1 MKISL
6 FAGRIMPY
14 LLVAFALSINLA
26 PAAAAV
32 QDSVKNVTAKQA
44 KTLLEKDT
52 TVVVLDVRTPPE
64 FDGPTGHLPRAINIP
79 VQELEKRLP
88 ELEKYKS
95 REILVYCRSGNRSKR
110 ANEIL
115 LKQGFKLIHLERGML
130 EWNAEFPP
138 STSTS
143 KEKK

>member
-1 MKISL
+1 MKISPSSIKL
-6 FAGRIMPY
+6 VSY
-14 LLVAFALSINLA
+14 LVAAFMLSANLDSA
-26 PAAAAV
+26 PAAA

-44 KTLLEKDT
+44 KALLAKDT

-115 LKQGFKLIHLERGML
+115 RAKGFKLIHLERGVL

-138 STSTS
+138 TPQ

>member
-6 FAGRIMPY
+6 SSVKLALY
-14 LLVAFALSINLA
+14 LVAAFVFSANLNAA
-26 PAAAAV
+26 PAAA
-32 QDSVKNVTAKQA
+32 QDGVKNVTAKQA
-44 KTLLEKDT
+44 KALVEKDT

-64 FDGPTGHLPRAINIP
+64 FEGPTGRLPRAINIP

-115 LKQGFKLIHLERGML
+115 RAKGFKLIHLERGML

-138 STSTS
+138 APQ

>member
-1 MKISL
+1 MKTSL
-6 FAGRIMPY
+6 SSVKLVLY
-14 LLVAFALSINLA
+14 LVAAFVSSTNLDPA
-26 PAAAAV
+26 PAAA
-32 QDSVKNVTAKQA
+32 QDGVKNVTAKQA
-44 KTLLEKDT
+44 KALVEKDT

-64 FDGPTGHLPRAINIP
+64 FDGPTGRLPRAINIP

-110 ANEIL
+110 ANEML
-115 LKQGFKLIHLERGML
+115 LKQGFKLIHLERGIL

-138 STSTS
+138 APPQ
-143 KEKK
+143 EKK